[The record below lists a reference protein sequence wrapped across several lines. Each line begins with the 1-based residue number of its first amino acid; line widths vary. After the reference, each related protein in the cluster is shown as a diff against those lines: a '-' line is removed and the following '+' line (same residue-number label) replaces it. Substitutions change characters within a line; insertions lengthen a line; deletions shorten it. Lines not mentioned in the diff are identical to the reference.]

1 LRRGFTTDR
10 VIVAENELPSEPL
23 RPLVIGVGGTIRTGS
38 SSEKALR
45 QVLAH
50 AQLAGADVE
59 LLTGRDIDLPM
70 YVPGDE
76 GRSRKAMALIC
87 ALRRA
92 NGIVLASPGYHG
104 SVSGLVK
111 NALDYV
117 EDMRDDAL
125 PYFEGRAVG
134 LIACAAG
141 WQATG
146 STLSALRSIVHALRG
161 WPTPLGVAINTVGNP
176 FNDDGTVSESASSD
190 QLKMLALQVVEF
202 ARMRALRDLGRKEAE
217 SRPAQLPNES

>member
-1 LRRGFTTDR
+1 MSPDRRSDPDT
-10 VIVAENELPSEPL
+10 VPW
-23 RPLVIGVGGTIRTGS
+23 RPLVVGVGGTTRGGS

-45 QVLAH
+45 LVLAE
-50 AQLAGADVE
+50 AQLAGADVQ
-59 LLTGRDIDLPM
+59 LFTGREIELPM
-70 YVPGDE
+70 YAPESKD
-76 GRSRKAMALIC
+76 RSREAMALIS

-104 SVSGLVK
+104 SVSGLLK

-117 EDMRDDAL
+117 EDMRSDDL

-161 WPTPLGVAINTVGNP
+161 WPTPLGVAINTIGRP
-176 FNDDGTVSESASSD
+176 FNEDGT
-190 QLKMLALQVVEF
+190 LAEPGNTAQMKILAQQVVHF
-202 ARMRALRDLGRKEAE
+202 AQMRALRDLGRHEAAA
-217 SRPAQLPNES
+217 SATI